1 MNINNMEF
9 MSSQEKKE
17 KIIMAVMV
25 FVFDEEKN
33 LLLLKRC
40 DNGQWEPVKGGVKD
54 GEDWNAA
61 GLRELGE
68 EAGFA
73 PDSGLKLLKIVDDEL
88 VTSKGKTNI
97 KGHVSY
103 CYVSGIKPTPI
114 LTGDEEGKEHD
125 DYRWVNFSDI
135 HKEELFPPL
144 ANELVKEIS
153 DIV

>member
-1 MNINNMEF
+1 MNMEF
-9 MSSQEKKE
+9 MNSQEKKE
-17 KIIMAVMV
+17 KVIMAVMI
-25 FVFDEEKN
+25 FVFDGEKN

-54 GEDWNAA
+54 GEDWHAA
-61 GLRELGE
+61 GLRELKE

-73 PDSGLKLLKIVDDEL
+73 PDSGLKFLKVVDDEL
-88 VTSKGKTNI
+88 ITSKGKTKI

-103 CYVSGIKPTPI
+103 CRVFGVKPTPT

-125 DYRWVNFSDI
+125 DYRWINFNNI